1 MRKRIFAAR
10 RCLTEAVQ
18 QYCAEAVAIC
28 HTSTVTCTKWAEPR
42 LDPPRS
48 ISVSEAGVRAG
59 NRYRSGC
66 KNKRPRCLTLRAK
79 YKAQEKARAAYSAMP
94 KRKVNPAEEEPK
106 RRSARL
112 SAKPAITKVEAK
124 PKKTTSKVKS
134 EEKRASTKGK
144 KGLKEKQTEDN
155 NKEEIKDNLP
165 AENGET
171 KSEEDPVSDTPGGK
185 EEKSE

>member
-48 ISVSEAGVRAG
+48 IHVSE
-59 NRYRSGC
+59 
-66 KNKRPRCLTLRAK
+66 
-79 YKAQEKARAAYSAMP
+79 
-94 KRKVNPAEEEPK
+94 VNPAEEEPK

-124 PKKTTSKVKS
+124 PKKPTSKVKS

-171 KSEEDPVSDTPGGK
+171 KSEEDPVSDTPGEK